1 MKNATRSSS
10 SFESRK
16 NYPLNQSPFF
26 KLTTKKKF
34 LALMG
39 FSLPQIEKLS
49 RDTSYRVFFTPSG
62 RCVQEPKLQLKIIHR
77 KIGNLLNRIE
87 QPEYVHSGRKK
98 RSIITNARV
107 HQSSFQL
114 LKLDIHKFFP
124 STSGSKIY
132 RLFVNDFLM
141 QPDVAHMITNL
152 VTYNSCV
159 PTGSPLSMVL
169 AYWANKPMF
178 DELYRLANDNGLD
191 FSVYVD
197 DVSFS
202 GEKIPKGFSS
212 CAKSCISK
220 HGMQSKSRK
229 EMFYQENQAK
239 LLTGVIISD
248 GVLKTRWKHSRM
260 IKAGFDT
267 LAMETSD
274 ASRII
279 ALEKL
284 TGRLHA
290 AGQIDPRIKSKAIH
304 FSRILK
310 AAKQDLVAVNIQ
322 NVKQDVSSK

>member
-10 SFESRK
+10 SFSSLK
-16 NYPLNQSPFF
+16 NYPINQSPLF
-26 KLTTKKKF
+26 KLTTKKKL
-34 LALMG
+34 LALLG

-49 RDTSYRVFFTPSG
+49 KDSSYRVFLTPSD
-62 RCVQEPKLQLKIIHR
+62 RCVQEPILQLKKIHK
-77 KIGNLLNRIE
+77 KIGSLLNRIE
-87 QPEYVHSGRKK
+87 QPDYIHSGRKK
-98 RSIITNARV
+98 RSIITNAKV
-107 HQSSFQL
+107 HQNSYQL

-132 RLFVNDFLM
+132 RLFVNDFQM
-141 QPDVAHMITNL
+141 QPDVAHLLTNL
-152 VTYNSCV
+152 VTYNYSV

-169 AYWANKPMF
+169 AYWANKSMF
-178 DELYRLANDNGLD
+178 DELYQLANENDLD

-197 DVSFS
+197 DVAFS
-202 GEKIPKGFSS
+202 GEKIPKGFSH

-220 HGMQSKSRK
+220 HGMKSKSKK

-248 GVLKTRWKHSRM
+248 GVLKTRWKHSQM
-260 IKAGFDT
+260 IKKGFET
-267 LAMETSD
+267 LALQTSD
-274 ASRII
+274 GDRVI

-304 FSRILK
+304 FSKILR
-310 AAKQDLVAVNIQ
+310 AAKLDIIAAKNE
-322 NVKQDVSSK
+322 NDKPDVS